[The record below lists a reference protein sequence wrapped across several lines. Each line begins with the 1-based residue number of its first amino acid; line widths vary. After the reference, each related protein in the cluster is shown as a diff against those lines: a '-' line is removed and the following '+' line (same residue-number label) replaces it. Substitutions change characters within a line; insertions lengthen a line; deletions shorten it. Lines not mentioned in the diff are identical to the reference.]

1 MHSDI
6 FLVVLLT
13 SGEAVFPL
21 WLDGYSDSQVAIM
34 QATISGFGRLLQ
46 WFSVGDIFVLSVA
59 EGLISDPSFI
69 MR

>member
-1 MHSDI
+1 
-6 FLVVLLT
+6 VVLLT

-46 WFSVGDIFVLSVA
+46 WFFWGIY
-59 EGLISDPSFI
+59 SFFQSLKA
-69 MR
+69 